1 MELAERLARL
11 GTAAAELVEDG
22 QIIGLGTGSTA
33 DAMIDALGERVAAG
47 LTISAVVTSSQT
59 EARAKRN
66 GIPVVS
72 LDDVADIAIYLD
84 GADEIDPALTLIKG
98 RGGALLYEKLVS
110 ERSARFVVIAASEKL
125 VTTLGLRLPLPIEV
139 IPYGWPH
146 TLERVASLGLEPV
159 LRRSDAGEPVV
170 TDAGNYLLDCA
181 RREITDPAALGAAIK
196 GLTGVVEHGL
206 FIGLA
211 TDGLIVDETG
221 EINRLT
227 PR

>member
-1 MELAERLARL
+1 MELAERLAQL
-11 GTAAAELVEDG
+11 GKAAAGLVEAG
-22 QIIGLGTGSTA
+22 QTIGLGTGSTA

-47 LTISAVVTSSQT
+47 LIVSAVVTSSQT

-72 LDDVADIAIYLD
+72 LDDVSEIAIYLD

-110 ERSARFVVIAASEKL
+110 ERSARFVVIAASEKI

-146 TLERVASLGLEPV
+146 TLERVAALGLQPQ
-159 LRRSDAGEPVV
+159 LRRNDAGEPVV

-181 RREITDPAALGAAIK
+181 RREIADPAALGAAIK

-211 TDGLIVDETG
+211 TEGLIVDESG
-221 EINRLT
+221 KVIEIS
-227 PR
+227 PK